1 MSRALHHLKSDAVAY
16 VALFVALGGTGYA
29 AFSLPPGS
37 VGTRALKNH
46 SVSAVKLDRGS
57 IAGYVRDWARI
68 DSQGRLTS
76 SRPRAHVVVWRNS
89 GPEPGGLIE
98 WDRPIPSACF
108 ALATT
113 EILPQATV
121 SYSSAQ
127 VASGGSKH
135 DGQAY
140 LLLSSAQKPVDV
152 TVICPQP

>member
-1 MSRALHHLKSDAVAY
+1 
-16 VALFVALGGTGYA
+16 VALFVALGGTSYA

-37 VGTRALKNH
+37 VGPRALKNH

-57 IAGYVRDWARI
+57 IAGYIRDWARI
-68 DSQGRLTS
+68 DSQGRITS
-76 SRPRAHVVVWRNS
+76 SWPRARLVVWRNS

-98 WDRPIPSACF
+98 WDRPIPSSCF

-121 SYSSAQ
+121 SYASAE

-140 LLLSSAQKPVDV
+140 LLLSAAQKPVDV
-152 TVICPQP
+152 TVVCRQP